1 MRGSHTRTIFTFSRT
16 IRLFDHPGD
25 FLGSGGGLM
34 DKRFCKRRLS
44 SYLIEEMNQSILFED
59 IFEIKA
65 LNENGKKFER
75 GEIDNAKAAPGAIT
89 HCGLMLYVVAIVFT
103 VNRLHC
109 KGTTFDVDFVVGKF
123 FSWLC
128 FHILPGTH
136 YCFWARA
143 CTDVNS
149 ELFDVKAGDRIAVVL
164 ARYVVSVPL
173 LPKHV
178 CLNRPSFPV

>member
-1 MRGSHTRTIFTFSRT
+1 
-16 IRLFDHPGD
+16 
-25 FLGSGGGLM
+25 
-34 DKRFCKRRLS
+34 
-44 SYLIEEMNQSILFED
+44 MNQAILFED

-75 GEIDNAKAAPGAIT
+75 GEIDNMKAAPGCAMT
-89 HCGLMLYVVAIVFT
+89 QCGLMLYVVAIVFT

-123 FSWLC
+123 SPWLC
-128 FHILPGTH
+128 FHILRGTY
-136 YCFWARA
+136 YCFWTRA

-173 LPKHV
+173 VPKH
-178 CLNRPSFPV
+178 LWFNRPSFPV